1 MDSFGKWD
9 QIEHDLPGLSTKIWN
24 SYAYCYKSIN
34 GIGLVL
40 AQNDIIE

>member
-1 MDSFGKWD
+1 MDSFGKWE
-9 QIEHDLPGLSTKIWN
+9 QIEPDLPGLSTNAWN

-40 AQNDIIE
+40 AQNDTIE